1 MPTSLHSRRLSPG
14 ELARRDQITAELAE
28 IAEAR
33 RSALAAEAT
42 ARTVQHRASC
52 ARYVQH
58 LNLRTLVLHAQ
69 LAA

>member
-1 MPTSLHSRRLSPG
+1 MPRSLAVPRRPLD
-14 ELARRDQITAELAE
+14 EITARERITAELAE
-28 IAEAR
+28 IVEAR
-33 RSALAAEAT
+33 RLALAAEAT

-58 LNLRTLVLHAQ
+58 LNLRTIALHAQ

>member
-1 MPTSLHSRRLSPG
+1 MPTAT
-14 ELARRDQITAELAE
+14 ARSCPLVVRERIIAELAE
-28 IAEAR
+28 IVEAR
-33 RSALAAEAT
+33 RTALAAEAT

-58 LNLRTLVLHAQ
+58 LNLRTLALHAQ